1 VRATEEKTGAT
12 ERHGDG
18 ADGTG
23 TSGNGTSGTGTSP
36 AATDR
41 VPTSPTAADHGAGDR
56 LAATDAIAPYVPGA
70 ATTGTGLR
78 SVVET
83 GLQARILERSEMA
96 RTRRRRRLAWAGA
109 GAVLL
114 LAIVWA
120 LFWSPLLALDAD
132 RITVT
137 ASADTV
143 DVPTVEEIAL
153 EAAGTPLP
161 RLGTV
166 ALRDRIKDVR
176 GVRDVVITRQ
186 WPRGLK
192 IAITARAAVVAV
204 PDGTDGYVL
213 LDADA
218 VQVGRATKVPK
229 DLPVVSVPVGDEN
242 ARVLEAV
249 LVVVNALPDK
259 IFASVD
265 TVAAQTQDDIT
276 LTLRDGATVIW
287 GGSQDSSIKI
297 KVLQTLR
304 ADKTAKT
311 AKVFD
316 VSAPTA
322 PITK

>member
-1 VRATEEKTGAT
+1 MATGAT
-12 ERHGDG
+12 
-18 ADGTG
+18 
-23 TSGNGTSGTGTSP
+23 S
-36 AATDR
+36 
-41 VPTSPTAADHGAGDR
+41 SPTTLPD
-56 LAATDAIAPYVPGA
+56 ATDAIAPYVPA
-70 ATTGTGLR
+70 ATGSASTR

-83 GLQARILERSEMA
+83 GLQARILERSAMA
-96 RTRRRRRLAWAGA
+96 RTRRRRRLLWAGA
-109 GAVLL
+109 GVVVL

-137 ASADTV
+137 SSADTA
-143 DVPTVEEIAL
+143 DVAAVEKIAL
-153 EAAGTPLP
+153 SAAGTPLP

-192 IAITARAAVVAV
+192 IAVTARAAVVAV
-204 PDGTDGYVL
+204 PDGPEGYVL

-218 VQVGRATKVPK
+218 VQVGRAAKVPK
-229 DLPVVSVPVGDEN
+229 DLPVVTVPLGDTD

-249 LVVVNALPDK
+249 LVVVNGLPASLFDK
-259 IFASVD
+259 VD
-265 TVAAQTQDDIT
+265 RVTAQTQDDIT

-287 GGSQDSSIKI
+287 GGSEDTLLKSE
-297 KVLQTLR
+297 VLETLR
-304 ADKTAKT
+304 KLPGDAAPH
-311 AKVFD
+311 VFD
-316 VSAPTA
+316 VSAPTM